1 MRILF
6 VSHYA
11 TPHIGGVETV
21 IRSLRRE
28 LRKRGHE
35 VRHVASNASHLS
47 SEALSYDDEGVI
59 SAVALTVLEDQPA
72 VPYPI
77 FSPRL
82 MRVLTRE
89 IAAVDVVH
97 VHGFLYQSSV

>member
-28 LRKRGHE
+28 LRRRGHR
-35 VRHVASNASHLS
+35 VRHGAAKPSHLS
-47 SEALSYDDEGVI
+47 GGALG
-59 SAVALTVLEDQPA
+59 
-72 VPYPI
+72 
-77 FSPRL
+77 
-82 MRVLTRE
+82 
-89 IAAVDVVH
+89 
-97 VHGFLYQSSV
+97 

>member
-28 LRKRGHE
+28 LRRRGHD
-35 VRHVASNASHLS
+35 VVAWPDFEFDAGGL
-47 SEALSYDDEGVI
+47 AIAMDL
-59 SAVALTVLEDQPA
+59 A
-72 VPYPI
+72 VPAE
-77 FSPRL
+77 R
-82 MRVLTRE
+82 RVL
-89 IAAVDVVH
+89 AAAADPRRS
-97 VHGFLYQSSV
+97 GYALGR

>member
-28 LRKRGHE
+28 LRRRGHE

-47 SEALSYDDEGVI
+47 SEALGYDERRVI
-59 SAVALTVLEDQPA
+59 ARQFIAQLLYRVALGLQELD
-72 VPYPI
+72 
-77 FSPRL
+77 SL
-82 MRVLTRE
+82 L
-89 IAAVDVVH
+89 
-97 VHGFLYQSSV
+97 GL